1 MRAAALAAARRGWA
15 VFPCRPGDK
24 RPAIDRWEERA
35 CADPE
40 LVARCWP
47 SQRHNVGIAC
57 GPSRLVV
64 IDLDTAEHGGSLPP
78 SWAAEP
84 GVRDGRDVLRVL
96 ALRAGEPW
104 PDTYTTRTP
113 SGGLHLYFAAIE
125 GRTLRNSASRIGP
138 MIDVRGPGGYVVG
151 PGSVTARGRYRVVCD
166 DRVRTLPGWLAD
178 LAEPPRIARAAPT
191 SMGAGPVY
199 GRLRAIVEA
208 VLTSEP
214 GTRNGRLFWAAC
226 RAGEMVAAGKIDA
239 VAAEEALIR
248 AAVEAGL
255 RGGETEARRTV
266 ASGLRS
272 AGGTG

>member
-1 MRAAALAAARRGWA
+1 MVSECASPAPRGAPGRQVEVPAKAIDTATLAGMRAAALAAARRGWA

-104 PDTYTTRTP
+104 PDTYTTR
-113 SGGLHLYFAAIE
+113 
-125 GRTLRNSASRIGP
+125 
-138 MIDVRGPGGYVVG
+138 
-151 PGSVTARGRYRVVCD
+151 
-166 DRVRTLPGWLAD
+166 
-178 LAEPPRIARAAPT
+178 
-191 SMGAGPVY
+191 
-199 GRLRAIVEA
+199 
-208 VLTSEP
+208 
-214 GTRNGRLFWAAC
+214 
-226 RAGEMVAAGKIDA
+226 
-239 VAAEEALIR
+239 
-248 AAVEAGL
+248 
-255 RGGETEARRTV
+255 
-266 ASGLRS
+266 
-272 AGGTG
+272 

>member
-1 MRAAALAAARRGWA
+1 
-15 VFPCRPGDK
+15 V
-24 RPAIDRWEERA
+24 
-35 CADPE
+35 
-40 LVARCWP
+40 VARCWP

-84 GVRDGRDVLRVL
+84 SINDGREVLRLL

-113 SGGLHLYFAAIE
+113 SGGLHLYFAAID
-125 GRTLRNSASRIGP
+125 GRELRNSASRVGP
-138 MIDVRGPGGYVVG
+138 MIDVRAAGGYVVG
-151 PGSVTARGRYRVVCD
+151 AGSVTARGRYQVVRD
-166 DRVRTLPGWLAD
+166 YMVRTLPGWLAD
-178 LAEPPRIARAAPT
+178 LVAPARPTRAAPA
-191 SMGAGPVY
+191 SVAQRPVY
-199 GRLRAIVEA
+199 GRLRGIVEA

-226 RAGEMVAAGKIDA
+226 RAGEMISAGLIDHA
-239 VAAEEALIR
+239 AAEDVLVR
-248 AAVEAGL
+248 AAVESGL
-255 RGGETEARRTV
+255 RGGEPEARRTV

-272 AGGTG
+272 ATGGAS